1 MYIQFCGANR
11 EVTGSCH
18 LLEAGGKKILVDCG
32 MFQGNE
38 FSEAKN
44 LDDFPFDPREVDVML
59 LTHAHLDHVGRIPK
73 LVKDGFSG
81 TIFCTK
87 ATVPLAQIVMEDA
100 ARIMAYNN
108 RKFHSPVVY
117 TEEEATISVAQ
128 FEGIDYH
135 ERVEFLPGMFA
146 TWKDAG
152 HIFGSAFIEVEVEG
166 KRIVFSGD
174 IGNTDAPII
183 KDTEDLGEVDVL
195 VLESTYGD
203 RLHEERAVAREML
216 HKLVKDTCLSGGVI
230 MIPAFSIERTQEII
244 HDLNHML
251 ETDTSLPHFPVYLDS
266 PMAIAVTRVFE
277 QFPEYYDA
285 EAKAH
290 LDAGDNFL
298 SFPSLIPT
306 YTKEQSMEINSS
318 SKPKMVIAG
327 AGMMNGGRILHHAQR
342 YLPDPNSVLV
352 IVGYQAEGSLG
363 RKLYEGTKKVTIF
376 NDPVEVHA
384 RVKAIGGM
392 SAHADQ
398 KKLMDWIATAP
409 QPPKQVFCVHGEPTA
424 ATTLAHKI
432 RDSFGSEAYVPEYAE
447 QVDITHI

>member
-1 MYIQFCGANR
+1 MHIQFCGANR

-18 LLEAGGKKILVDCG
+18 LLEVDGKQILVDCG
-32 MFQGNE
+32 MFQGGE
-38 FSEAKN
+38 FSTEQN
-44 LDDFPFDPREVDVML
+44 FQDFPFNPAEIDVML

-73 LVKDGFSG
+73 LVKEGFAG

-100 ARIMAYNN
+100 ARIMMYNN
-108 RKFHSPVVY
+108 RKFDTPILYS
-117 TEEEATISVAQ
+117 EEEANAAVDQ

-152 HIFGSAFIEVEVEG
+152 HIFGSAFIEVEAGG

-183 KDTEDLGEVDVL
+183 KDTEDMGECDVL
-195 VLESTYGD
+195 VIESTYGD

-216 HKLVKDTCLSGGVI
+216 HKLIKDTCKSGGVI
-230 MIPAFSIERTQEII
+230 MIPAFSIERTQEIL
-244 HDLNHML
+244 HDLNHMV
-251 ETDTSLPHFPVYLDS
+251 EEDSDLPHFPIYLDS
-266 PMAIAVTRVFE
+266 PMAINVTRVFE
-277 QFPEYYDA
+277 QFPEYYDT

-290 LDAGDNFL
+290 VKAGDNFL
-298 SFPSLIPT
+298 SFPTLVPT
-306 YTKEQSMEINSS
+306 YTKEQSMEINSAAS
-318 SKPKMVIAG
+318 PKMIIAG
-327 AGMMNGGRILHHAQR
+327 AGMMNGGRILHHAHR
-342 YLPDPNSVLV
+342 YLSDSNSVLV

-363 RKLYEGTKKVTIF
+363 RKLYEGAKTVKIF
-376 NDPVEVHA
+376 NDPVDVHA

-392 SAHADQ
+392 SAHGDQ
-398 KKLMDWIATAP
+398 QKLLDWVATAP
-409 QPPKQVFCVHGEPTA
+409 SAPKQVFCVHGEPSA

-432 RDSFGSEAYVPEYAE
+432 RDEYGSECFVPEFGE
-447 QVDITHI
+447 RVEL